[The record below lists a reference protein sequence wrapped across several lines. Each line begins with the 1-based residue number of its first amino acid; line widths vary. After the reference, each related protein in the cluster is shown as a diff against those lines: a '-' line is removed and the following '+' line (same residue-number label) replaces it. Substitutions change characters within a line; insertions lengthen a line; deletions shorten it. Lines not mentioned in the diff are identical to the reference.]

1 MYSGTSQVQE
11 PPVTASAQW
20 SHQLEAALL
29 RYFPRAESDRK
40 AESALCQFR
49 ELVSKMPLQL
59 LWHLMS
65 LS

>member
-1 MYSGTSQVQE
+1 MYSGTSKVQE

-29 RYFPRAESDRK
+29 HYFPRAEGDCK
-40 AESALCQFR
+40 AVSALCQFR

-59 LWHLMS
+59 LWQVTS